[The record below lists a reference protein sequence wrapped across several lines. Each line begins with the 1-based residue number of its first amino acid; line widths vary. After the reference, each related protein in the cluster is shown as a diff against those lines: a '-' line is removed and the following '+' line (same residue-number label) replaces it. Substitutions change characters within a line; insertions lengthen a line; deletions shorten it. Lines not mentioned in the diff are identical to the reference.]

1 MKAPDITNRGH
12 DSNAALV
19 VYCKIVGEA
28 RLRPKGGIQLPTTAQ
43 PQ

>member
-1 MKAPDITNRGH
+1 METPDISNRGH

-19 VYCKIVGEA
+19 VYSRIVAEA
-28 RLRPKGGIQLPTTAQ
+28 RLQPKGGIQLPTTAR